1 MNEKILGKIKT
12 SIKIRGK
19 IKTQSKL
26 KGALKYSGYSIGDDY
41 NTLKNKPKIEGVE
54 LKDNK
59 TFEELGL
66 LEVSNIE
73 LKEIFDK
80 IFN

>member
-12 SIKIRGK
+12 
-19 IKTQSKL
+19 QSKL
-26 KGALKYSGYSIGDDY
+26 KGVLKYSSYSVGDDY
-41 NTLKNKPKIEGVE
+41 NILKNKPQIEGVE

-66 LEVSNIE
+66 LEVSNTE
-73 LKEIFDK
+73 LKEMFDK